1 MRNSGKYNYK
11 LRSEELFCPKCSKVT
26 HHSLW
31 SDHPLDFTHEERE
44 KDCIIASCSS
54 CVDEQVVFLKDLAWM
69 WTETNKLSC
78 KIIGLSRLVLGDRV
92 LFPYKNEPGEI
103 ITRESIGEIER
114 FGILFSTGEEC
125 SYEQTKPEIS
135 GKSSLQTYLLF
146 PQQADQA
153 KIGNWIWHLYRKEIG
168 RVVGITHG
176 NKSQIVIQLEDGEYL
191 ITPLYNR
198 STPSDNEIKESLES
212 VISELQSDENVKL
225 HVKIRNGIAYLGG
238 QVTHLLEKES
248 LHQFIAKT
256 PGTLAVINH
265 INVVPPHTVSDSEI
279 HSAIELILNHN
290 RHLSQVLRAR
300 IEVNKGNVII
310 KGYISNSKLRQN
322 ISNQITSI
330 NGVRNLD
337 LLLRVKDELNPEQK
351 SIINQIEKSLG
362 NTPALKISNLHLHH
376 DGQFL
381 TIEGEVSSLIQ
392 KNLAKLVAAWGY
404 RNLNIHNNLKVS
416 DSK

>member
-1 MRNSGKYNYK
+1 
-11 LRSEELFCPKCSKVT
+11 
-26 HHSLW
+26 
-31 SDHPLDFTHEERE
+31 
-44 KDCIIASCSS
+44 
-54 CVDEQVVFLKDLAWM
+54 M

-78 KIIGLSRLVLGDRV
+78 KIIGLSRLILGDRV
-92 LFPYKNEPGEI
+92 LFPDKNEPGEI

-125 SYEQTKPEIS
+125 SYEQTKPTIS

-146 PQQADQA
+146 PEQADQA
-153 KIGNWIWHLYRKEIG
+153 KIGNWIWHLHRKEAG
-168 RVVGITHG
+168 QVVGITHG
-176 NKSQIVIQLEDGEYL
+176 SKSQIVIQFKDGEYL
-191 ITPLYNR
+191 ITTLNR
-198 STPSDNEIKESLES
+198 RAIPSDNEIKESLEF

-225 HVKIRNGIAYLGG
+225 HVKIKNGIAYLGG
-238 QVTHLLEKES
+238 QVTHLLKKES
-248 LHQFIAKT
+248 LHQFLAKT

-279 HSAIELILNHN
+279 RSAIELILNHN
-290 RHLSQVLRAR
+290 RHLSQVLNAR

-310 KGYISNSKLRQN
+310 NGYISNSKLRQN
-322 ISNQITSI
+322 ISNQLTSI

-351 SIINQIEKSLG
+351 NILKQIEKSLG

-404 RNLNIHNNLKVS
+404 RNLNIHNNLKVT